1 MKENIKNNLHV
12 MLEERMRHK
21 QRYFNAISFPDPTT
35 VVDCYR
41 NFDNFEHLA
50 KGDVLVYAEVANST
64 PLLSDGYSIIDVDFI
79 KHRAATNGAFSSDE
93 VLKMKKGLTG
103 TKIYAGYAIVDAMSK
118 GVFIDSWT
126 INERFKGMDMTILC
140 GLAWI
145 DIEYFK
151 HCELPNNTA
160 YLAFIM
166 TIDQERCSMCGKTF
180 NGDQMPCEHINIQH
194 CYSVYSFKRFDGFSI
209 SEV

>member
-1 MKENIKNNLHV
+1 MKENIKTNLHV

-21 QRYFNAISFPDPTT
+21 HHYFNAISFPDPTAI
-35 VVDCYR
+35 VDCYR

-50 KGDVLVYAEVANST
+50 KGDVLVYAEVVNST

-79 KHRAATNGAFSSDE
+79 RHRAYTNGAFSSNE
-93 VLKMKKGLTG
+93 VLKMEKSLAG
-103 TKIYAGYAIVDAMSK
+103 TKVYAEFSAVESLSK
-118 GVFIDSWT
+118 GVFIDSWI
-126 INERFKGMDMTILC
+126 INETFKKMDTKILC

-151 HCELPNNTA
+151 NYELPNNTA
-160 YLAFIM
+160 YLAFMM

-180 NGDQMPCEHINIQH
+180 NGDQMPCEHINRQH
-194 CYSVYSFKRFDGFSI
+194 CYSVYGFRRFDGFSLG
-209 SEV
+209 EL

>member
-1 MKENIKNNLHV
+1 MKENIKTNLHV

-21 QRYFNAISFPDPTT
+21 QRYFNAISFPDPTV

-64 PLLSDGYSIIDVDFI
+64 PLLSDGYSIIDIDFI
-79 KHRAATNGAFSSDE
+79 KHRAYTNGAFSSKD
-93 VLKMKKGLTG
+93 VLKMEKSLVG
-103 TKIYAGYAIVDAMSK
+103 TRIYAGFSVVESLSK

-126 INERFKGMDMTILC
+126 INETFKKMDTTILC

-145 DIEYFK
+145 DIGYFK
-151 HCELPNNTA
+151 HYELPNNTA
-160 YLAFIM
+160 YLAFMIN
-166 TIDQERCSMCGKTF
+166 IDYERCSMCGKTF
-180 NGDQMPCEHINIQH
+180 NGDQMPCEHINRQH
-194 CYSVYSFKRFDGFSI
+194 CYSVYGFKRFDGFSMGR
-209 SEV
+209 